1 MKKLR
6 LGIVGCGRLN
16 RIVAEA
22 VADGL
27 LLEYE
32 LVGCYSRTYESAEK
46 LSSSMAERGIA
57 CKPCHT
63 IAYRGS
69 FSDV

>member
-1 MKKLR
+1 MKKQR

-27 LLEYE
+27 LPEYE

-46 LSSSMAERGIA
+46 LSAAGFSA
-57 CKPCHT
+57 CIC
-63 IAYRGS
+63 
-69 FSDV
+69 